1 MMSGWTILPWCTAL
15 TVALSLAAAVVA
27 ARAKERS
34 AWAVA
39 LSVTSVVV
47 LGGFI
52 AQLWVVLGRPPMRTM
67 GETRLWYSFCLL
79 VAGLFTYARWRYR
92 WILSFS
98 TIMATVFL
106 LINCLRP
113 EIHDSSL
120 MPALQS
126 AWFVPHVAVY
136 MFSYSLLGCALLL
149 AIYGLCRPGADID
162 TAIEQLLYGGVAFF
176 TVGML
181 TGALWAKQAWGYHWS
196 WDPKEA
202 WAAATWFIYLVAI
215 HLRLHRPQSRKLF
228 RVLVIVGFC
237 ALQMCWWGVNYLPN
251 VERSVHTYNI
261 NR

>member
-1 MMSGWTILPWCTAL
+1 MMGWTILPLCAAL
-15 TVALSLAAAVVA
+15 TVAFSLSAAIVA
-27 ARAKERS
+27 ARSKDRS
-34 AWAVA
+34 AWALAFSVA
-39 LSVTSVVV
+39 ALVV
-47 LGGFI
+47 LSAFI
-52 AQLWVVLGRPPMRTM
+52 VQLWLVLDRPPMRTM

-98 TIMATVFL
+98 TLMATIFL
-106 LINCLRP
+106 ALNCFKP

-136 MFSYSLLGCALLL
+136 MFSYALLGCALLL
-149 AIYGLCRPGADID
+149 ALWGLCRKDAEVDGAIVKM
-162 TAIEQLLYGGVAFF
+162 LYGGVAFF

-202 WAAATWFIYLVAI
+202 WAAATWMIYLVAI
-215 HLRLHRPQSRKLF
+215 HLRLHRPERRRLF
-228 RVLVIVGFC
+228 RWLVVVGFC

-251 VERSVHTYNI
+251 VERSVHTYNTK
-261 NR
+261 